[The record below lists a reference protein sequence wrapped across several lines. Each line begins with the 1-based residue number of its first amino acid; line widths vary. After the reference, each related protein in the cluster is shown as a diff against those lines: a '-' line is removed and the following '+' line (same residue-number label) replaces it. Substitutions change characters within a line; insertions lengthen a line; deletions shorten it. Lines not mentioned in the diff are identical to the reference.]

1 MVPTSGR
8 ALKNIHYTP
17 PGPRNHIILII
28 GYDGVKNEFIT
39 NDSGTKN
46 GAAYR
51 YNEDL
56 LFSAIGYYA
65 TSATDAGSLIDTT
78 RKSGIIITK
87 VES

>member
-8 ALKNIHYTP
+8 DLQNIYYTP

-28 GYDGVKNEFIT
+28 GYDPIRNEFIT

-56 LFSAIGYYA
+56 LFDAIGYYA
-65 TSATDAGSLIDTT
+65 TSATDSGSLVDTT
-78 RKSGIIITK
+78 RKSAIIVTK
-87 VES
+87 VTP